1 MADSRAHVPCTSC
14 VRASHRAPP
23 LHLYMVC
30 KSRMQTCT
38 CAACASASSS
48 AQNAVDA
55 GEGAGYSHALLTE
68 CAGIARVR
76 GHRAV
81 APSHREAAQTPV
93 SARLFCLRA
102 NWRQK
107 DPAWQGTLGSSY
119 SCGDPWGTLWGLL
132 GDPWGPLVFIQ
143 CYNVALSLTLGHIRQ
158 ICF

>member
-1 MADSRAHVPCTSC
+1 MHKLCACKLCT
-14 VRASHRAPP
+14 P

-55 GEGAGYSHALLTE
+55 GEGARYSHALLTE

-93 SARLFCLRA
+93 FARLLCLRA

-119 SCGDPWGTLWGLL
+119 SCGGPLGDLVGTLWGPL
-132 GDPWGPLVFIQ
+132 GGPVGTLWEP
-143 CYNVALSLTLGHIRQ
+143 LGTLGFYPIS
-158 ICF
+158 